1 MYPMEVASY
10 KNYGI
15 PIHAGDSNQTGQ
27 ARRQA
32 LAIGNAMEFG
42 EVRLG
47 ELAIIVT
54 EAANNIAAHARA
66 GEIILSPW
74 IFEGRAG
81 IDVFALDR
89 GPGIAD
95 IGHAFEDG
103 YSTAGTAGE
112 GLGAM
117 SRLAGNL
124 QIYSVPDGG
133 TALFARVF
141 REGSKPKNDLCQYG
155 RGGISVPYPGE
166 SVCGDAWSFSQSEA
180 RTVYMV
186 ADGLGHGPLAAE
198 ASQEAIRIF
207 QSISEKSPERILMEI
222 HSGITHTRG
231 AAVAIAEILHSEK
244 VVNYAGAGN
253 ISASIYSAG
262 KTKNMISMD
271 GTAGHSVAKFQQW
284 TYPWDKDSLLIMHSD
299 GLTARSGLEQYP
311 GLASRHPALIAAIL
325 YRDFRRRND
334 DAAVLVSR
342 GLPVFGGGIR

>member
-15 PIHAGDSNQTGQ
+15 PIHSGDSSQTGQ

-32 LAIGNAMEFG
+32 VAIGNAMEFG

-54 EAANNIAAHARA
+54 EAANNIAAHARS

-74 IFEGRAG
+74 IFENSAG

-95 IGHAFEDG
+95 IGNAFEDG

-117 SRLAGNL
+117 SRLAGSL
-124 QIYSVPDGG
+124 QIYSVPGGG

-141 REGSKPKNDLCQYG
+141 RKGSKPENDLSQYG
-155 RGGISVPYPGE
+155 MGAISVPYPGE

-180 RTVYMV
+180 RTVYIV
-186 ADGLGHGPLAAE
+186 ADGLGHGPLAGE

-207 QSISEKSPERILMEI
+207 QSISEQSPERILMEI
-222 HSGITHTRG
+222 HSGLTRTRG
-231 AAVAIAEILHSEK
+231 AAVAIAEILHSEN
-244 VVNYAGAGN
+244 VVNYSGAGN
-253 ISASIYSAG
+253 ISASIHAAG
-262 KTKNMISMD
+262 KTRNMVSMN
-271 GTAGHSVAKFQQW
+271 GTVGHSVAKFHSL

-299 GLTARSGLEQYP
+299 GITARSGLEQYP
-311 GLASRHPALIAAIL
+311 GLASRHPALMAAIL
-325 YRDFRRRND
+325 YRDFRRGSD
-334 DAAVLVSR
+334 DVTVLVSR
-342 GLPVFGGGIR
+342 GLAASGGGIR